1 MYTEVS
7 GQKLNTLS
15 DLSSPIFAARQGDHK
30 CFSFYYHMDGADI
43 GSLTVLIAE
52 GSRTKQLFAKSGHQ
66 GTSTWQIQKLDVSP
80 TGNFKM
86 IFRSR
91 SGKSYRGDIAVD
103 QMVLTNAPCG
113 GKYKHTYFNI

>member
-15 DLSSPIFAARQGDHK
+15 VLSSSIFTARQGDHK
-30 CFSFYYHMDGADI
+30 CFSFYYHMNGADI
-43 GSLTVLIAE
+43 GSLTVFIAE
-52 GSRTKQLFAKSGHQ
+52 KSKTKQLFAKSGNQ
-66 GTSTWQIQKLDVSP
+66 RTSTWQIQKLDVFP

-91 SGKSYRGDIAVD
+91 SGKSWQGDIAVD
-103 QMVLTNAPCG
+103 QMVLTNAPCD
-113 GKYKHTYFNI
+113 GKYKH